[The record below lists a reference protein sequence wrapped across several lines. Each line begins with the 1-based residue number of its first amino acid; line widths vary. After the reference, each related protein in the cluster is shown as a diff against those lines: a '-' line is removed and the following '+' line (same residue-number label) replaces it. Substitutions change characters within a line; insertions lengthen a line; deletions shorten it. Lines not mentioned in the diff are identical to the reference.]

1 MRPCQGAGGPWAC
14 GAEAAAGAGA
24 CADEHSRAAASFRM
38 HLQPLHMHAQLG
50 DSMPGHGMA
59 GWADPMGRQC
69 RGCGE
74 AGARAE
80 ECSNAAGPSSVH
92 LQLLHARQGL
102 PLRPLHAQMSTACMT
117 HSQHGEQWHK

>member
-1 MRPCQGAGGPWAC
+1 MRPCQGAGGQWAC

-24 CADEHSRAAASFRM
+24 CADEHSSAAASSRM
-38 HLQPLHMHAQLG
+38 HSQPLHMHAQLG
-50 DSMPGHGMA
+50 DSMPGLG
-59 GWADPMGRQC
+59 DPMGHRC

-74 AGARAE
+74 AGACAE

-102 PLRPLHAQMSTACMT
+102 QLRPLHAQMSAACMT
-117 HSQHGEQWHK
+117 HSKHWEQWHK